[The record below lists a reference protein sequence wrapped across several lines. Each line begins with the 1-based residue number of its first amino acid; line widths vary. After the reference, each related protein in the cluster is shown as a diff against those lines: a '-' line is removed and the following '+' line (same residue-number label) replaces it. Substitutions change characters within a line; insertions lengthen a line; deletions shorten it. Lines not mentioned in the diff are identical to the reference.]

1 MKLAIYDPARIVRP
15 VAHDEHPQMCGECV
29 HKHPARD
36 YCGLVDASLLER
48 IDPDR
53 RPLYERAEACIA
65 ATAWQV
71 ELDARPEHG
80 VILSAGSRTAF
91 VSLTWLT
98 ITDRRGGARKELA
111 VPAGTREERMARRDR
126 IVELILLG
134 VDPED
139 AWQRVVGKDG
149 AA

>member
-1 MKLAIYDPARIVRP
+1 MKLTIYDTQHIVGP
-15 VAHDEHPQMCGECV
+15 VVDEKDPRLCGECV
-29 HKHPARD
+29 HKHPAWD
-36 YCGLVDASLLER
+36 YCGLVHASLLER
-48 IDPDR
+48 IGPDR
-53 RPLYERAEACIA
+53 RPLYERAKECIA

-126 IVELILLG
+126 IVELLRLG
-134 VDPED
+134 CEPED
-139 AWQRVVGKDG
+139 AWQRVAGTDG